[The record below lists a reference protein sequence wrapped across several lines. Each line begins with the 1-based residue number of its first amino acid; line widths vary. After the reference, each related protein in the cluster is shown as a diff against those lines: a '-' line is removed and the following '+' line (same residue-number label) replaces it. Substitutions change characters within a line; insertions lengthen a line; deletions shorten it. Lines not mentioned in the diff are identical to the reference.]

1 MSAAAYC
8 SIEQPAR
15 ATVRRPWQQRKP
27 IQNLPGVRQPRLTV
41 YQSITE
47 IATALQNNTT
57 KAPIGIF
64 LLVEQKAPELHLA
77 LKKAGLL
84 QSGKVRLLVAGVT
97 PKLVDTLE
105 PKPILIDLLFSEII
119 ETAVERLIQ
128 RILNYPNQST
138 TSLIAPRLIKSS

>member
-27 IQNLPGVRQPRLTV
+27 IQNLPGVGQPRLTV

-64 LLVEQKAPELHLA
+64 LLVEQKTPEL
-77 LKKAGLL
+77 
-84 QSGKVRLLVAGVT
+84 VE
-97 PKLVDTLE
+97 TLE
-105 PKPILIDLLFSEII
+105 PKPILIDLLLSEII
-119 ETAVERLIQ
+119 ETAVDRLIQ

-138 TSLIAPRLIKSS
+138 TSLIAPRLIKYS

>member
-64 LLVEQKAPELHLA
+64 LLVEQKTPEL
-77 LKKAGLL
+77 
-84 QSGKVRLLVAGVT
+84 VE
-97 PKLVDTLE
+97 TLE
-105 PKPILIDLLFSEII
+105 PKPILIDLLLSEII

-138 TSLIAPRLIKSS
+138 TSLIAPRLIKYS

>member
-1 MSAAAYC
+1 MSAAAHC

-27 IQNLPGVRQPRLTV
+27 IQNLPGVGQPRLTV

-64 LLVEQKAPELHLA
+64 LLVEQKAPEL
-77 LKKAGLL
+77 
-84 QSGKVRLLVAGVT
+84 VE
-97 PKLVDTLE
+97 TLE

-119 ETAVERLIQ
+119 ETPVERLIQ

>member
-27 IQNLPGVRQPRLTV
+27 IQNLPGVGQPRLTV

-64 LLVEQKAPELHLA
+64 LLVEQKTPEL
-77 LKKAGLL
+77 
-84 QSGKVRLLVAGVT
+84 VE
-97 PKLVDTLE
+97 TLE

-138 TSLIAPRLIKSS
+138 TSLIAPRLIKYS